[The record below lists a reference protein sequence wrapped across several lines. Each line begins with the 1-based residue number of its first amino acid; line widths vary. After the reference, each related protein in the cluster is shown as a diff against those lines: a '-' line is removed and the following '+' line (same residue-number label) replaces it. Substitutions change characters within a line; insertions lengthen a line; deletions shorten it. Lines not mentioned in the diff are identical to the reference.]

1 MLLVFCQKITARLD
15 YAFKHVFETSIGIEL
30 SFTTTLDTFI
40 AHSGPKMSYGKA
52 PLGNE
57 FFIEATDLLFEQGIQ
72 EVDINVKQWRD
83 LPCFFE
89 VSEKSKLPF
98 DLFAA
103 SFYLISRY
111 EEYLPHVKDEY
122 GRFLVENSL
131 AHKKKFLQIPL
142 VDHWIGIFYKEFKAS
157 FPELPAPKE
166 RKENFLPLVEVVS
179 PYKYRNKSFFRNVYQ
194 WCKSIVQLNLWEVV
208 EHPLVLLGLRKDP
221 WNTFEEF
228 ISMFYKMPFSLRF
241 FFLYSK
247 ESYLDRGIS
256 TTNVSFQT
264 LIKGVADYFEVSLL
278 ASYPSRSVGKQ
289 LGKERNNLNALIHR
303 SVKSI
308 RFAWGVT
315 TVNESYRSLLAQEV
329 IADFSLGYSSVFGYR
344 ASTAV
349 PFFYYDLANEMSTSL
364 KVYPVVATEN
374 AFSALT
380 SIDIIRQLKQF
391 EKSLPLTS
399 AVHCFAFSNKV
410 LENSKENEALRSV
423 FISYLQA
430 HDKKR

>member
-1 MLLVFCQKITARLD
+1 M
-15 YAFKHVFETSIGIEL
+15 
-30 SFTTTLDTFI
+30 
-40 AHSGPKMSYGKA
+40 
-52 PLGNE
+52 
-57 FFIEATDLLFEQGIQ
+57 
-72 EVDINVKQWRD
+72 
-83 LPCFFE
+83 
-89 VSEKSKLPF
+89 
-98 DLFAA
+98 
-103 SFYLISRY
+103 
-111 EEYLPHVKDEY
+111 
-122 GRFLVENSL
+122 
-131 AHKKKFLQIPL
+131 
-142 VDHWIGIFYKEFKAS
+142 
-157 FPELPAPKE
+157 
-166 RKENFLPLVEVVS
+166 
-179 PYKYRNKSFFRNVYQ
+179 
-194 WCKSIVQLNLWEVV
+194 V

-329 IADFSLGYSSVFGYR
+329 TADFSLGYSSVFGYR

-364 KVYPVVATEN
+364 MVYPVVATEN

-380 SIDIIRQLKQF
+380 SIDIIRQIKQF
-391 EKSLPLTS
+391 EKILPLPS
-399 AVHCFAFSNKV
+399 AVHCFAISNKV